1 MIRRGFTFIELIIAL
16 SITSVIG
23 LSVVT
28 LMGAVTSGITS
39 KEDGRQSSIRFST
52 LKTKMSAYISPAR
65 CVLATTQDSATLWMN
80 DSRVSN
86 TVHATEV
93 RWIKFNTALEQLE
106 VSFVSF
112 PEHWSE
118 EMRTQ
123 SDLECNEQ
131 TNYAQLHSK
140 FDAKGF
146 ITTLTIVDRISG
158 CELWFNEKTPF
169 EVTLISFEFKLH
181 SALGETDP
189 LVVDEAIRQ
198 HLLPLEEIE

>member
-23 LSVVT
+23 LSIVT

-93 RWIKFNTALEQLE
+93 RWIKFN
-106 VSFVSF
+106 
-112 PEHWSE
+112 P
-118 EMRTQ
+118 
-123 SDLECNEQ
+123 
-131 TNYAQLHSK
+131 
-140 FDAKGF
+140 
-146 ITTLTIVDRISG
+146 
-158 CELWFNEKTPF
+158 P
-169 EVTLISFEFKLH
+169 
-181 SALGETDP
+181 
-189 LVVDEAIRQ
+189 
-198 HLLPLEEIE
+198 